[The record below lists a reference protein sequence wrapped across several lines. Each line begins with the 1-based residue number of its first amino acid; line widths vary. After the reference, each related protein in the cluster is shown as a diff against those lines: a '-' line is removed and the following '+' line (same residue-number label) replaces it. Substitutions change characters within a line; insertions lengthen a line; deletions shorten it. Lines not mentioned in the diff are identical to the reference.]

1 MKWVVAAARPGLV
14 WNDRRVIS
22 EFLAGIGY
30 LGRGLG
36 YWRRRPRLMLLG
48 LLPALLAFVLLIAAL
63 VPLFWHLDVIAAAIT
78 PFADGWSDGWRIAL
92 RIGAGAAVGIGGLVL
107 AWAVFTALAL
117 AIGDPFYQ
125 RISDAVEHDLGRA
138 GDGTGSSLGATV
150 LESVR
155 LLLLGLL
162 ATLVTVVLGL
172 VPGIGGVLSAV
183 LGVVLTGRLL
193 ARELTDRA
201 FDAHDVLAE
210 RRRTLRRGSRARV
223 LGFGVVTQLCFLV
236 PLGAIVTM
244 PAAVAGATVLA
255 GDLADGAEG
264 SVSTRPSRRR

>member
-1 MKWVVAAARPGLV
+1 MIP
-14 WNDRRVIS
+14 
-22 EFLAGIGY
+22 EFLAGVGY

-48 LLPALLAFVLLIAAL
+48 LLPALLAFVLLLAAL
-63 VPLFWHLDVIAAAIT
+63 VPLFWHLDVIAVAIT
-78 PFADGWSDGWRIAL
+78 PFADGWAAGWRIAL

-125 RISDAVEHDLGRA
+125 RISEAVDQDRGHAA
-138 GDGTGSSLGATV
+138 GGSGASLGTTL

-155 LLLLGLL
+155 LVLLGLL
-162 ATLVTVVLGL
+162 ATLITVVVGL

-183 LGVVLTGRLL
+183 LGVVLTGNLL

-201 FDAHDVLAE
+201 FDAHDVPVE
-210 RRRTLRRGSRARV
+210 HRRALRRGSRARV

-244 PAAVAGATVLA
+244 PAAVAGATMLA
-255 GDLADGAEG
+255 GELADGAGEAQSVTG
-264 SVSTRPSRRR
+264 SNV